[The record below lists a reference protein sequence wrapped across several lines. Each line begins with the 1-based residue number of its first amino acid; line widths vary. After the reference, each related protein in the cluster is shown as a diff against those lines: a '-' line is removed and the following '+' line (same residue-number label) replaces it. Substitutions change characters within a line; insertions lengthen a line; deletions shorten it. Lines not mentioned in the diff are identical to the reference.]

1 MWQNR
6 ESRDH
11 RGQARNLTVRGFL
24 GFANFYR
31 RFIRNFAEATRLL
44 IDLTQKDAEFR

>member
-11 RGQARNLTVRGFL
+11 RGQARNLTLPPPSIGSGPTERGNAIAAVKL
-24 GFANFYR
+24 KGLTN
-31 RFIRNFAEATRLL
+31 RLSGN
-44 IDLTQKDAEFR
+44 